1 MKASLVFLACL
12 WVLMGCAT
20 STSRLIYQPKT
31 QSAVMSKA
39 VPVGPTVYLKGD
51 SGELPVNP
59 ISSLM
64 YFVQLIS
71 PEPVKMS
78 ESLGN
83 TQQSRI
89 LSVKQVEESGKFKAT
104 CQFEIIGKGTQNNIF
119 DQTVAIRANE
129 ELLTKGGTL
138 KRRLSFINIHGSGQ
152 GDILVEG
159 VMSGDLAIADKITMR
174 FNVRGHSTP
183 VTIGINGIRMIKG
196 KPHAINDT
204 VIQVNSLVFRRQE
217 GRPKM
222 NVSVDSIK
230 SGDAGSGL
238 LSNLVG
244 KVKGSVANMFI
255 PPVPIRAKGNNAMLD
270 FAQAIV
276 DGKKQFTFP
285 AAK

>member
-1 MKASLVFLACL
+1 MKGSLVLLSCLCLLA
-12 WVLMGCAT
+12 GCAT
-20 STSRLIYQPKT
+20 TTPRLISSPETSPPATPKT
-31 QSAVMSKA
+31 GS
-39 VPVGPTVYLKGD
+39 VGPTVYLKD
-51 SGELPVNP
+51 DTDKSPVNP

-71 PEPVKMS
+71 PEPVNMS
-78 ESLGN
+78 ESVGN

-89 LSVKQVEESGKFKAT
+89 LSVKRVVESEKFKTT

-129 ELLTKGGTL
+129 KFLAKGGTL
-138 KRRLSFINIHGSGQ
+138 KRRLGFIHIQGSGQ

-159 VMSGDLAIADKITMR
+159 VMSGDRAIADKITMR

-183 VTIGINGIRMIKG
+183 VTIGINGIRMIEG
-196 KPHAINDT
+196 KSHAINDT
-204 VIQVNSLVFRRQE
+204 VIKVNALVFQRQE

-222 NVSVDSIK
+222 GVSVASIK
-230 SGDAGSGL
+230 SGDAGNGL
-238 LSNLVG
+238 LSNLAG
-244 KVKGSVANMFI
+244 KVKGAMANMFI
-255 PPVPIRAKGNNAMLD
+255 PPVPIRAAGNNAMLD

-276 DGKKQFTFP
+276 DGKKEFTFP